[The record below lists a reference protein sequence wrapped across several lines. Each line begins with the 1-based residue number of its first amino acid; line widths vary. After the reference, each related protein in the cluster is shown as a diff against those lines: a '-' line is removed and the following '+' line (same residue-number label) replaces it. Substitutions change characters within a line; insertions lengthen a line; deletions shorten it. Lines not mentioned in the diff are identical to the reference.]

1 MQNDSN
7 EMFLFDM
14 KREMTYV
21 YVFIWK
27 LQVQIK
33 LDYVI

>member
-1 MQNDSN
+1 
-7 EMFLFDM
+7 M

-27 LQVQIK
+27 LQVKVK
-33 LDYVI
+33 LDYVMNRRDFKD

>member
-1 MQNDSN
+1 
-7 EMFLFDM
+7 M

-27 LQVQIK
+27 LQVQVK
-33 LDYVI
+33 LDYVMNRRDFKD